1 MKPDMIQPLEEKQIF
16 ITSGEYGERE
26 ATCSNIV
33 WAIQRVHSFICNKH
47 NLAKSVSYVPS
58 PCKLYFL
65 GHKDPPLKSCKSS
78 DCTAG
83 RPAETEGEKQQ
94 RERLSVK
101 TH

>member
-16 ITSGEYGERE
+16 ITSGEYGEQE

-47 NLAKSVSYVPS
+47 NLAKSVSYVLS

-65 GHKDPPLKSCKSS
+65 GGSLWPLKSSKSS

-83 RPAETEGEKQQ
+83 RPAETEGKSSRGKGYQ
-94 RERLSVK
+94 
-101 TH
+101 